1 MERHVNSGIMRLG
14 DWGGGDSERQGR
26 SSLAERQGKIETVN
40 LALDLG
46 HLLLTLGGLEAAGRH
61 VGR

>member
-1 MERHVNSGIMRLG
+1 MRLG
-14 DWGGGDSERQGR
+14 DWGGGDSEHEGR

-46 HLLLTLGGLEAAGRH
+46 RLLLTLGGLEAAGARWE
-61 VGR
+61 GRSGA